1 MDELEYIL
9 IRASRQTVDTHRIDM
24 MIKGGDFKAFIRDRL
39 VDFSP
44 VSNVSTSMVILYSL
58 PLDSKAYVEDLLENA
73 RGLYLSSLP
82 ARKRRD
88 LFS

>member
-1 MDELEYIL
+1 MVAE
-9 IRASRQTVDTHRIDM
+9 HRIEVI
-24 MIKGGDFKAFIRDRL
+24 IKGGDFNAFTKDRV

-58 PLDSKAYVEDLLENA
+58 PLDSKAYVEDLFENA
-73 RGLYLSSLP
+73 RGLDLSSLS
-82 ARKRRD
+82 ARKRSD